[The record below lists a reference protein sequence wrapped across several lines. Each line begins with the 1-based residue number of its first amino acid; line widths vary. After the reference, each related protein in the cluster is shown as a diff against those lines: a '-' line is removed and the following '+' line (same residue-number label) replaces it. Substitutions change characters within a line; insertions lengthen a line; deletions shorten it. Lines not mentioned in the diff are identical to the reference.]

1 MSDRARRPESQS
13 EAAPTILIVGGVAGG
28 ASAAARARRVNERAR
43 ILIFERDAYISFANC
58 GLPYYIGGEITDRD
72 QLLVA
77 NPQLFYER
85 FRIEARV
92 RHEVIAI
99 DRAAKSVRVRD
110 LETGMTYEEPYDKLI
125 LSPGATPVMPPIPGA
140 EARGVLALRNIEDMD
155 RIVAALPRVSQAVVV
170 GAGYI
175 GLEMVE
181 QLVHK
186 GVSVTLVELRD
197 QVMPFFDREIA
208 EPLHREIERHGVRLE
223 LGRSVAAIASSGG
236 AATGVTL
243 SDGTRIP
250 ADLVLMSV
258 GVRPNVELAAQAG
271 LTIGMSGGIATDAV
285 MRTSDPDIYAIG
297 DAAEYGFGPTGERA
311 RVPLAGIANR
321 TGRLAGQHAATG
333 AARRAPAAWGTSVV
347 RAFGYAAGITG
358 LSLRAARAAGLD
370 ASAAHVVSYHHAS
383 YYPGAASL
391 AIKLVYERGGGR
403 ILGAQAVGAAG
414 VDKRLD
420 VMATLMHF
428 RGTVEDL
435 AELDFAY
442 APPFRSAKDPL
453 HVAAFVAQ
461 NDLDGLAPLI
471 QPDAD
476 LSGYQV
482 LDVREA
488 DELEALPLPQAPQA
502 LNIRLDEL
510 RGRLGELDPGRPT
523 LVSCKSG
530 QRAYVAVR
538 ILAQHGFARVYNL
551 SGAAAMRD
559 FALNR
564 RSGNEPRTLVDLPRP
579 EHLATPG
586 RSVPRDE

>member
-1 MSDRARRPESQS
+1 MSDRQRDLSPGASS
-13 EAAPTILIVGGVAGG
+13 APTILIVGGVAGG

-43 ILIFERDAYISFANC
+43 ILLFERDTHISFANC

-72 QLLVA
+72 QLLIA
-77 NPQLFYER
+77 NPRLFYER

-99 DRAAKSVRVRD
+99 DRTTKSVTVRD
-110 LETGMTYEEPYDKLI
+110 LETGALYQESYDKLI
-125 LSPGATPVMPPIPGA
+125 LSPGAAPLVPPIAGA
-140 EARGVLALRNIEDMD
+140 NARGVFTLRTIEDMD
-155 RIVAALPRVSQAVVV
+155 RIVAALPGVSRAVVV

-181 QLVHK
+181 QLHRK
-186 GVSVTLVELRD
+186 GAKVTLVELRE

-208 EPLHREIERHGVRLE
+208 EPLHREVERHGVRLE
-223 LGRSVAAIASSGG
+223 LGRGLSAIEASAG
-236 AATGVTL
+236 AATAVTL
-243 SDGTRIP
+243 TDGTRIP
-250 ADLVLMSV
+250 ADLVLLSI
-258 GVRPNVELAAQAG
+258 GVRPNLELAIQAG
-271 LTIGMSGGIATDAV
+271 LHIGPGGGIATDAV
-285 MRTSDPDIYAIG
+285 MRTSDPDIYAVG
-297 DAAEYGFGPTGERA
+297 DAADYGFGPTGERM

-321 TGRLAGQHAATG
+321 TGRLAGEHAATG
-333 AARRAPAAWGTSVV
+333 CSRRAPEPWGTSVV

-370 ASAAHVVSYHHAS
+370 ARAAHIVSYHHAS

-391 AIKLVYERGGGR
+391 AVKLVYERVGGR
-403 ILGAQAVGAAG
+403 ILGAQVVGAAG

-420 VMATLMHF
+420 IIATLLHF
-428 RGTVEDL
+428 KGTIEDL

-442 APPFRSAKDPL
+442 APPFGSAKDPL
-453 HVAAFVAQ
+453 HMAAFVAQ
-461 NDLDGLAPLI
+461 NDLDGLAPLV

-482 LDVREA
+482 LDVRDA
-488 DELEALPLPQAPQA
+488 DELETLPLPQAPQVKH
-502 LNIRLDEL
+502 IRLDEL
-510 RGRLGELDPGRPT
+510 RARLGELDPSRPT

-530 QRAYVAVR
+530 QRSYIAAR
-538 ILAQHGFARVYNL
+538 ILAQHGFAPVYNL

-564 RSGNEPRTLVDLPRP
+564 RSGAEPGTPVDLPHP
-579 EHLATPG
+579 EHLADPA
-586 RSVPRDE
+586 RS